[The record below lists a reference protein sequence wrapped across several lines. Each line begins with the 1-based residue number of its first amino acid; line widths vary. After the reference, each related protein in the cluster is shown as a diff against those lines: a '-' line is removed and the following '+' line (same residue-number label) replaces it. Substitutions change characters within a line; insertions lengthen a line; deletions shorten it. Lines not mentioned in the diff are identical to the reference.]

1 VAQHTVKQDETLSHI
16 ALKYYG
22 SALTPFW
29 TFIYEANKAVIG
41 ANPNYIKTGTVLQ
54 IPELTDELRAQLK
67 K

>member
-1 VAQHTVKQDETLSHI
+1 M
-16 ALKYYG
+16 KYYK
-22 SALTPFW
+22 SSTRESW
-29 TFIYEANKAVIG
+29 MKIYEANKAVIG